1 MTTSGLK
8 FSTTT
13 KEKPLL
19 IYDGYMYT
27 LNREADDV
35 KYWRCQTRTC
45 SATIHTDKND
55 NLKSCNGNHNHL
67 SSPES
72 IELAQLRQNVKR
84 RVLKE
89 SKAIANIY
97 DQELAAA
104 NLTVTTLSIALSS
117 NEARTYH

>member
-13 KEKPLL
+13 KGKPLL

-27 LNREADDV
+27 LNRDRPNV
-35 KYWRCQTRTC
+35 KYWRCQERTC

-55 NLKSCNGNHNHL
+55 NLKFCSGNHNHL
-67 SSPES
+67 STPES
-72 IELAQLRQNVKR
+72 IELAELKHNIKC

-89 SKAIANIY
+89 STAIANIY

-117 NEARTYH
+117 NEARTYL